1 MKNRKK
7 MNRCVAL
14 FLAVLMLLPYVG
26 EVTVKAETKPKQL
39 EVMFLN
45 DTHSH
50 LDSFLTVEDGEKVVL
65 GGFARIKTVIKERL
79 QKNKNT
85 VILDGGDFSMGTLVQ
100 TVFET
105 QAAELRMLGD
115 LGCVVTT
122 LGNH

>member
-79 QKNKNT
+79 QNNKNT
-85 VILDGGDFSMGTLVQ
+85 VNLDGGDFPWGRLSRRC
-100 TVFET
+100 
-105 QAAELRMLGD
+105 LRHRRQSF
-115 LGCVVTT
+115 GCSVTWAVM
-122 LGNH
+122 